1 MTARTSGVVVLGVE
15 GHLVTVEVDHH
26 PGLPG
31 MTIVGLPD
39 TAVGEARDRAKAAI
53 INSGGRWPEGRITV
67 ALSPASFPKRGSS
80 LDLAIAVGVL
90 ASTGDVPAQ
99 RAADIVCV
107 GELGL
112 DGRIHPVRG
121 IVVAALTAL
130 RAGRRHVAVCPS
142 DARQA
147 RLVHDVDVIA
157 VSHLASLITYLRDG
171 AVPDLDESEEALTGR
186 ADHGAGDH
194 GTVDHGTVVPDSG
207 VAPPDLADVRGQPLA
222 RHAMEIAAAGGHH
235 LAMLGPPGV
244 GKTLL
249 AERLAG
255 LLPDLDDHAALE
267 VTAIHSVAGR
277 LDPHAGLVRRP
288 PFEAPHHTASHAAV
302 IGGGGLTPRTGL
314 VCLAH
319 HGVLFL
325 DEAPEFARPVLDSL
339 RQPLESGQV
348 LVARAGFSVRF
359 PARFQLVLA
368 ANPCPCGAPEPV
380 AGVQSMARACRCGPA
395 VRRRYTARLSGPLL
409 DRMDVRLTLQPPGRA
424 DLLDDTRPES
434 TATVAPRVAAARVR
448 AARRWSAMPWS
459 LNAHVPG
466 PALRD
471 SWSATTPAMRVLADA
486 LDRGGLSA
494 RGADR
499 VLRVAWTLADLA
511 DVERPGPDQVH
522 AALALR
528 QEGAPWT

>member
-1 MTARTSGVVVLGVE
+1 MTARTHGVVVLGVE
-15 GHLVTVEVDHH
+15 GHMVDVEVDHH

-39 TAVGEARDRAKAAI
+39 TAVGEARDRARAAI
-53 INSGGRWPEGRITV
+53 VNSGGRWPEGRITV
-67 ALSPASFPKRGSS
+67 ALTPASFPKRGSS
-80 LDLAIAVGVL
+80 LDLPIAIGVL
-90 ASTGDVPAQ
+90 ATTGDIPAP
-99 RAADIVCV
+99 RVADVVCI

-121 IVVAALTAL
+121 IVVAALAAV
-130 RAGRRHVAVCPS
+130 RAGYRRVAVCPT

-147 RLVHDVDVIA
+147 RLVSDLEVIA
-157 VSHLASLITYLRDG
+157 VSHLAGLIAYLRDG
-171 AVPDLDESEEALTGR
+171 VVPETDITDDGPVPR
-186 ADHGAGDH
+186 DP
-194 GTVDHGTVVPDSG
+194 GTVVPDTQLG
-207 VAPPDLADVRGQPLA
+207 RPDLADVRGQPVA
-222 RHAMEIAAAGGHH
+222 RQALEIAAAGGHH

-302 IGGGGLTPRTGL
+302 IGGGGVAPRTGL

-348 LVARAGFSVRF
+348 VVARAGFSVRF

-368 ANPCPCGAPEPV
+368 ANPCPCGAPDPV
-380 AGVQSMARACRCGPA
+380 PGVPSTAPACRCGPVA
-395 VRRRYTARLSGPLL
+395 RRRYTARLSGPLL
-409 DRMDVRLTLQPPGRA
+409 DRMDLRLSLQPPTRA
-424 DLLDDTRPES
+424 DLLDDTRPEG
-434 TATVAPRVAAARVR
+434 TEVVAARVAAARTR
-448 AARRWSAMPWS
+448 AANRWAQLPWS

-471 SWSATTPAMRVLADA
+471 AWSATPPAMRVLADA

-511 DVERPGPDQVH
+511 QVDRPGPPQIH
-522 AALALR
+522 AALAMR

>member
-1 MTARTSGVVVLGVE
+1 MTARTHGVVVIGVE
-15 GHLVTVEVDHH
+15 GHLVTVEVDTH

-90 ASTGDVPAQ
+90 ASTGDIPAE
-99 RAADIVCV
+99 RAAELVCV

-130 RAGRRHVAVCPS
+130 RSGHRRVAVCPT

-147 RLVHDVDVIA
+147 RLVSDVDVIA
-157 VSHLASLITYLRDG
+157 VSHLTSLMTYLRDG
-171 AVPDLDESEEALTGR
+171 VLAEDGLDDQDVAQQAEHA
-186 ADHGAGDH
+186 
-194 GTVDHGTVVPDSG
+194 TVVPDSG
-207 VAPPDLADVRGQPLA
+207 AALPDLADVRGQPLA
-222 RHAMEIAAAGGHH
+222 RHALEIAAAGGHH
-235 LAMLGPPGV
+235 LAMMGPPGV

-255 LLPDLDDHAALE
+255 LLPDLEDHAALE

-277 LDPHAGLVRRP
+277 LDPHAGLMRRP

-302 IGGGGLTPRTGL
+302 IGGGGTTPRTGL

-319 HGVLFL
+319 RGVLFL

-380 AGVQSMARACRCGPA
+380 AGLRTSARTCHCGPV

-409 DRMDVRLTLQPPGRA
+409 DRMDLRLSLQPPGRA
-424 DLLDDTRPES
+424 DLLDDARPEG
-434 TATVAPRVAAARVR
+434 TATVAPRVAAARAR
-448 AARRWSAMPWS
+448 AAQRWSAMPWA

-471 SWSATTPAMRVLADA
+471 VWSATAPAMRVLADA

-511 DVERPGPDQVH
+511 QVDRPGPPQVH
-522 AALALR
+522 AALAMR
-528 QEGAPWT
+528 QEGSPWT